1 MVASP
6 VKPIYFSKFLV
17 SDQVFYR
24 TKHCYALVNLKPI
37 TKGHVLVV
45 PLRTQ
50 VVNLAQLTPQENA
63 DYFRTVQLIHMFI
76 MWVYDAQSV
85 NIAIQDGP
93 EAGQSVP
100 HLHTH
105 IIPRFK
111 VKNIGDAIYEKLDNW
126 DVRREDYLQSK
137 ENGTNFK
144 PDADEDRKPR
154 SMEEMKEEVRLLK
167 TKLDEYL
174 KTQEDAAKW
183 I

>member
-1 MVASP
+1 MVTSP

-24 TKHCYALVNLKPI
+24 TKFCYALVNLKPI
-37 TKGHVLVV
+37 TKGHILVV

-50 VVNLAQLTPQENA
+50 VVHLSQLTPQENA
-63 DYFRTVQLIHMFI
+63 DYFKAVQLIHKFI

-105 IIPRFK
+105 IIPRYRLN
-111 VKNIGDAIYEKLDNW
+111 NIGDAMYQKLDDWN
-126 DVRREDYLQSK
+126 VRRDEYVQSK
-137 ENGTNFK
+137 VDGTKFK

-154 SMEEMKEEVRLLK
+154 SMEEMKREVQLLSH
-167 TKLDEYL
+167 KLDEYL
-174 KTQEDAAKW
+174 KTHEDADQW
-183 I
+183 V